1 MRPPLSKLIRMAVAG
16 TAALAV
22 LGYGGNYGWHWWT
35 EGRFQEATDN
45 AYVRADVTLVAPR
58 VAGYV
63 ASVEVE
69 DNQPVAADQVLFRI
83 DDADYKARVEQAR
96 AEVEVRRAALDAAKT
111 QQELQCSLIAQVE
124 ADVRAATAETERTGT
139 DFGRYTQ
146 LAAKEAASVQRL
158 DSARTDA
165 TKAQATLASSK
176 ARLTAERERVHL
188 LAAQE
193 AGAEAALS
201 QAKATLRLAQIDLEN
216 TVVRAAVSGT
226 VGNWQVRIGRYVQ
239 PGVQLLAI
247 VPLADAY
254 VVANYKETQLD
265 HMQIGQRVEMEV
277 DSYPGRSVTGRIGS
291 LSPASGAQFA
301 LLPPDNA
308 TGNFT
313 KIVQRIPVKI
323 WIDADS
329 PLAGELRPGMSVI
342 AKVDTRRAVVPRPSP
357 ATPPLERP
365 NAKVSGR

>member
-1 MRPPLSKLIRMAVAG
+1 MTSHSEASADVRGV
-16 TAALAV
+16 V
-22 LGYGGNYGWHWWT
+22 L
-35 EGRFQEATDN
+35 
-45 AYVRADVTLVAPR
+45 AYVE
-58 VAGYV
+58 AGLGPHDGTHQ
-63 ASVEVE
+63 AQQMLDALGLAGSE
-69 DNQPVAADQVLFRI
+69 DPSRLSGGEA
-83 DDADYKARVEQAR
+83 
-96 AEVEVRRAALDAAKT
+96 RRAALHAAKT
-111 QQELQCSLIAQVE
+111 QQELQSSVIAQSE
-124 ADVRAATAETERTGT
+124 ADIQAATAETERTGT

-146 LAAKEAASVQRL
+146 LAAKDAASVQKL

-165 TKAQATLASSK
+165 TKAAATLASSK
-176 ARLTAERERVHL
+176 ARLTAERDRVHL
-188 LAAQE
+188 LNAQE
-193 AGAEAALS
+193 AGAEAALN
-201 QAKATLRLAQIDLEN
+201 QARAALKLAEIDLDN
-216 TVVRAAVSGT
+216 TVVRAAVSGV

-239 PGVQLLAI
+239 PGMQLLAI

-265 HMQIGQRVEMEV
+265 HMQVGQRVAMSV
-277 DSYPGRSVTGRIGS
+277 DSYPGRTVTGRIGS

-342 AKVDTRRAVVPRPSP
+342 AKVDTHSIPDATRTSPRPSFDRSN
-357 ATPPLERP
+357 T
-365 NAKVSGR
+365 KVSGR